1 MDFNFK
7 GRDIINGYDFT
18 TQELCH
24 IMDTAMI
31 YEKRVKS
38 GEAIKDM
45 EGMLVATLF
54 FEPSTRTRLSF
65 NSAIQRMGA
74 STIDLGS
81 ASAGIEVIALTGTP
95 TGEYWYSARQL
106 TSCLKALGGTITL
119 GIAQNGMLTIST
131 QDAYYLQNV
140 MRAPAAKKKVTKAAK
155 PPAAK
160 AA

>member
-1 MDFNFK
+1 MRDALFSVMSVTPD
-7 GRDIINGYDFT
+7 GR
-18 TQELCH
+18 
-24 IMDTAMI
+24 
-31 YEKRVKS
+31 V
-38 GEAIKDM
+38 
-45 EGMLVATLF
+45 
-54 FEPSTRTRLSF
+54 RLSF
-65 NSAIQRMGA
+65 QDQRLLFHCSG
-74 STIDLGS
+74 DLGS

>member
-1 MDFNFK
+1 M
-7 GRDIINGYDFT
+7 
-18 TQELCH
+18 
-24 IMDTAMI
+24 
-31 YEKRVKS
+31 
-38 GEAIKDM
+38 
-45 EGMLVATLF
+45 
-54 FEPSTRTRLSF
+54 RLSF
-65 NSAIQRMGA
+65 QDQRLLFHCSG
-74 STIDLGS
+74 DLGS

-95 TGEYWYSARQL
+95 TGEYWYSVRQL

-119 GIAQNGMLTIST
+119 GIAQGGMLTIST